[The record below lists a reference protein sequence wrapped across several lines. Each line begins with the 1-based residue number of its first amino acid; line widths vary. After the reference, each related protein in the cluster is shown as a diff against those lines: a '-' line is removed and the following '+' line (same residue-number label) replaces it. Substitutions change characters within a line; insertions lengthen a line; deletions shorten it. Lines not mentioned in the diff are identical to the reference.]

1 MKRRPPRSI
10 RTDTLCPYTTLVRS
24 LLSLAGQQAIA
35 EGFWLRAERQ
45 SGGRG
50 RLARRWESPAG
61 NLYCSTLVQ
70 LRPHDPPPGTLAL
83 VTAVAEI
90 GRAHVCTPVTNAPI
104 VCSMLHAKK

>member
-1 MKRRPPRSI
+1 MAR
-10 RTDTLCPYTTLVRS
+10 
-24 LLSLAGQQAIA
+24 QQAIA

-70 LRPHDPPPGTLAL
+70 LRPHEPPPGTLAL
-83 VTAVAEI
+83 VTAVAVHEAVSLSIRAAEI
-90 GRAHVCTPVTNAPI
+90 SIKWPNDLLVG
-104 VCSMLHAKK
+104 SAKLSSSEERRVGQECDSRCKSRWS